1 MGIFQ
6 NNLMGAA
13 ASTAAGGDTAYK
25 LYAWGF
31 TNRRPVAS
39 VDIPDPPIQIASG
52 PGDWLKIAQG
62 GSGGLA
68 INDSGELWGW
78 GYGRNGRLGVGN
90 VTDYNGST
98 TTKYVQVGTLT
109 TWAEVGCAQ
118 DSSFAIKTDGTLWS
132 WGANTNG
139 YLGNGNTTN
148 TCSPVQVGS
157 LTDWSK
163 IISTGSQPTAAAA
176 IKTDG
181 TLWTWGYGFYGVL
194 GHGNRTSLSSPVQVG
209 SLTNWATVTG
219 GDKLILATKT
229 DGTMWSW
236 GRGNQGRLGLGDTTA
251 RSSPVQIGT
260 LTTWAKAIGGGT
272 WCAAIKTDGT
282 LWAWGYNSKGQL
294 GQGNTTTTSSP
305 VQIGSLTTWSELGCG
320 YYSWIS
326 VKTDNTLWSCG
337 RGGTFGMN
345 GSGTNTD
352 YSSPIQVGSDT
363 DWRVV
368 AGSVI
373 GLKGEAL

>member
-1 MGIFQ
+1 
-6 NNLMGAA
+6 MGAA
-13 ASTAAGGDTAYK
+13 ASAAAGGETAYR
-25 LYAWGF
+25 LYAWGM
-31 TNRRPVAS
+31 TSRRPVAN
-39 VDIPDPPIQIASG
+39 VEAPDPPLRLADG
-52 PGDWLKIAQG
+52 TGDWLKVTQG
-62 GSGGLA
+62 AYGGFA
-68 INDSGELWGW
+68 INDSGEIFGW
-78 GYGRNGRLGVGN
+78 GYGTAGRIGVGN
-90 VTDYNGST
+90 TTKYAGNT
-98 TTKYVQVGTLT
+98 TTKYKQIGALT
-109 TWAEVGCAQ
+109 TWAESASTGNA
-118 DSSFAIKTDGTLWS
+118 SAAIKTDGTLWT
-132 WGANTNG
+132 WGDGDEGA
-139 YLGNGNTTN
+139 LGNGSTTDI
-148 TCSPVQVGS
+148 CSPVQVGS

-163 IISTGSQPTAAAA
+163 IINGGEPTAAAA

-219 GDKLILATKT
+219 GNKLILTTKT

-236 GRGNQGRLGLGDTTA
+236 GRNNKGQLGLGDTTA

-260 LTTWAKAIGGGT
+260 LTTWAKAIGGGSNA
-272 WCAAIKTDGT
+272 AAIKTDGT
-282 LWAWGYNSKGQL
+282 LWAWGYNNKGQL

-305 VQIGSLTTWSELGCG
+305 VQIGSLTDWSELGCG
-320 YYSWIS
+320 YYSWVS

-337 RGGTFGMN
+337 RGGTFGLN

-368 AGSVI
+368 SGSVI